1 MNERNYSIDKLKF
14 LCSILVV
21 FLHTEWIL
29 HDVILP
35 ITRCAVPCF
44 FIISGYLLFEGNG
57 IAPQRLKKNLLNII
71 KITLFATILYFLW
84 SEFVSYVN
92 HNSLLIPSLEDL
104 KIWLLLNDCP
114 FGFHLWYLYAYFYVL
129 IFVAIVN
136 RFGLWKVLFYLT
148 PILFLIDLLL
158 GTYGKLLFDV
168 NYPYIYFRNFLF
180 VGIPYFSIGALL
192 KYKGHCENALP
203 RNCLISF
210 CLLLVVSSFWE
221 SYFLGSIGK
230 ETTRSNYLSSILLAV
245 FLFLF
250 TLKNKTASNHLSTF
264 GSKDSL
270 YIYIYH
276 PIIMAILSSLT
287 EKLGLSGIYY
297 WIEPIVVAVLT
308 LVVVIRLRKNGLVL
322 K

>member
-14 LCSILVV
+14 LCAILVV
-21 FLHTEWIL
+21 FLHAEWIL
-29 HDVILP
+29 HDMVLP

-57 IAPQRLKKNLLNII
+57 IAPQRLKRNTLNII
-71 KITLFATILYFLW
+71 KITLFSTILYFLW
-84 SEFVSYVN
+84 SELVSYVN
-92 HNSLLIPSLEDL
+92 HNALLIPSLDDL
-104 KIWLLLNDCP
+104 KNWLLFNDCP
-114 FGFHLWYLYAYFYVL
+114 FGFHLWYLYAYLYVL
-129 IFVAIVN
+129 IIVGIIN
-136 RFGLWKVLFYLT
+136 RVGLWKVMFFLT

-158 GTYGKLLFDV
+158 GTYGMLLFNV

-192 KYKGHCENALP
+192 KYKGHCENALT
-203 RNCLISF
+203 NNWLIML
-210 CLLLVVSSFWE
+210 CLLLVVSSILE
-221 SYFLGSIGK
+221 SIFLESVGK
-230 ETTRSNYLSSILLAV
+230 ETSRSNYISSILLAV

-250 TLKNKTASNHLSTF
+250 ALKNKTASNHLSTF

-287 EKLGLSGIYY
+287 EKLGLSDIYY
-297 WIEPIVVAVLT
+297 WVEPVIVVVLSL
-308 LVVVIRLRKNGLVL
+308 LVVLLLRKKG
-322 K
+322 